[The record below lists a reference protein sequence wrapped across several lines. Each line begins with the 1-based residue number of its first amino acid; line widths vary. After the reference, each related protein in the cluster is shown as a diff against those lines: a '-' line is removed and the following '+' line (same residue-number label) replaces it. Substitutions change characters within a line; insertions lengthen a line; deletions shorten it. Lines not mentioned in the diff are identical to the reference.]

1 MKTSII
7 AIANQKGGVGKT
19 ATSVNLASSYAHLKR
34 KTLLIDCDYQGNAT
48 ANFGLKKQSKFKN
61 LSSALR
67 ADLPLNDVIL
77 KTNNE
82 YLDVIAG
89 DMGLSK
95 LSREKILEP
104 GSYNLLKNWLD
115 TESVKDYE
123 VIIIDTHP
131 SLDLLFQMS
140 MTAAHY
146 YLVPVFAEADPF
158 DGLQYM
164 LEEVSLIKKSLNP
177 PLFLLGI
184 VITKYNTKNAT
195 HRKFHEYLQ
204 KYMDEVKI
212 TLLKTVI
219 PESTAIA
226 SSSGA
231 QRALLAHHPK
241 LPVTQAYLELAH
253 ELLPELR
260 GMRQGRRQGTPTI
273 SEMPDEI
280 DKLFD
285 FEVQEIEEEAVI

>member
-7 AIANQKGGVGKT
+7 AVANQKGGVGKT
-19 ATSVNLASSYAHLKR
+19 ATSVNLAASFAHLKR

-48 ANFGLKKQSKFKN
+48 AYLGLKKQSKLKN
-61 LSSALR
+61 LSEALKN
-67 ADLPLNDVIL
+67 DIPLENIIL
-77 KTNNE
+77 HTSNE

-104 GSYNLLKNWLD
+104 GAYNLLKNFLD
-115 TESVKDYE
+115 SEKLKEYE
-123 VIIIDTHP
+123 IVIIDTHP

-177 PLFLLGI
+177 PLYLLGI
-184 VITKYNTKNAT
+184 VITKFNTKNAT
-195 HRKFHEYLQ
+195 HRKFYEYLQ

-212 TLLKTVI
+212 NLLKAII

-231 QRALLAHHPK
+231 QKPLLANNPK
-241 LPVTQAYLELAH
+241 LPVTQSYLELAN

-260 GMRQGRRQGTPTI
+260 GVRQGRRQSTPILLKTPELDTI
-273 SEMPDEI
+273 
-280 DKLFD
+280 
-285 FEVQEIEEEAVI
+285 FEVEIQDVASEVIV

>member
-7 AIANQKGGVGKT
+7 AVANQKGGVGKT
-19 ATSVNLASSYAHLKR
+19 ATSVNLASGYAFLKR

-48 ANFGLKKQSKFKN
+48 SNLGLKKSSKFRN

-67 ADLPLNDVIL
+67 SDLPLEEVIL
-77 KTNNE
+77 KTSDDF
-82 YLDVIAG
+82 LDVIAG

-104 GSYNLLKNWLD
+104 GSHNILKNWLD
-115 TESVKDYE
+115 CEKLKEYE
-123 VIIIDTHP
+123 VVIIDTHP

-177 PLFLLGI
+177 PLFFLGI

-195 HRKFHEYLQ
+195 HRKFYEYLQ
-204 KYMDEVKI
+204 KYMEEVKI

-219 PESTAIA
+219 PESNAI
-226 SSSGA
+226 SSSSSA
-231 QRALLAHHPK
+231 QKSLITLHPR
-241 LPVTQAYLELAH
+241 LPVTQAYLELAR

-260 GMRQGRRQGTPTI
+260 GMRQGRRQSTPI
-273 SEMPDEI
+273 INEMPEEL
-280 DKLFD
+280 DKI
-285 FEVQEIEEEAVI
+285 FEVEVHEIEEAIL